1 MQELPR
7 LIETVQVNCDIAD
20 ARHARETTLC
30 NYLLGMRELYR
41 WEQELPLFQAL
52 PKDEVG
58 AWLTQREAR
67 WDDLE
72 EIDYRPLEVDGEQY
86 APFDSIAINRALMPY
101 GLVYGGG
108 YANWGN
114 PNFFLAQLQRSEQR
128 SGLTVLVSGC
138 EYARGIAAPP
148 AALNQD
154 TVFLRT
160 DAMRRWL
167 WGRFEIWGVHKADDA
182 LSAALDCYGDD
193 GAEKQLERM
202 AARESE
208 TLILHE
214 VGESLAEPMLGLGWR
229 EMRASLNS
237 RRAELLLRAVRDN
250 LADCLSTLPELI
262 KRGEPGSIHFY
273 FANFDGIRRKLFP
286 RLAEGYEYW
295 RVNGDVAA
303 LVEAADA
310 GRTHWH
316 DEARRMLDAW
326 KRHEPAYA
334 EVIIE
339 NWGEHSATLVL

>member
-1 MQELPR
+1 MQDLPH

-41 WEQELPLFQAL
+41 WEQELPLSQVL
-52 PKDEVG
+52 SKDDVG
-58 AWLTQREAR
+58 AWLSQREAK

-72 EIDYRPLEVDGEQY
+72 DIDFHPLLIDGEQY
-86 APFDSIAINRALMPY
+86 DPFDSAGINHALLPY

-108 YANWGN
+108 YAHWGN

-138 EYARGIAAPP
+138 EYARGVAAPP

-154 TVFLRT
+154 MVFLRT
-160 DAMRRWL
+160 DAMQRWL
-167 WGRFEIWGVHKADDA
+167 WGRFEIWGVHKAEDA
-182 LSAALDCYGDD
+182 LSAALDCYGED
-193 GAEKQLERM
+193 GAEKKLERM
-202 AARESE
+202 AERESE

-214 VGESLAEPMLGLGWR
+214 VGEALAEPLLGTAWRDML
-229 EMRASLNS
+229 ASFDS
-237 RRAELLLRAVRDN
+237 RRAEILVRAVRDN

-262 KRGEPGSIHFY
+262 KRGEASSIHFY
-273 FANFDGIRRKLFP
+273 FANFDGMRRKLFP
-286 RLAEGYEYW
+286 RLAEGYECW
-295 RVNGDVAA
+295 RANGDAA
-303 LVEAADA
+303 VLAEAADA
-310 GRTHWH
+310 GRTHWR

-326 KRHEPAYA
+326 KRHESAYA
-334 EVIIE
+334 EAIIE